1 MGTGTMSKN
10 KIHYARNG
18 FVVGVGEIIGS
29 TNFVEVDG
37 DEVLIALNSGKS
49 ASVVDGQIVIT
60 ESRAGKWSEIRAA
73 RDLLLAESDVEIL
86 KISDLEA
93 ISGHVDVELRQSLAQ
108 YRQGLRDLTTQPD
121 PFNISWPT
129 WSAI

>member
-1 MGTGTMSKN
+1 MSKN
-10 KIHYARNG
+10 RVHFSRSG
-18 FVVGVGEIIGS
+18 VVVGVGDIPWS

-37 DEVLIALNSGKS
+37 DEVLIALNAGKS
-49 ASVVDGQIVIT
+49 ASVIDGQIVIT

-73 RDLLLAESDVEIL
+73 RDLLLTESDVEIL

-121 PFNISWPT
+121 PFDITWPT
-129 WSAI
+129 WSSI

>member
-1 MGTGTMSKN
+1 MSKN
-10 KIHYARNG
+10 RVHFSRSG
-18 FVVGVGEIIGS
+18 VVVGVGDIPWS

-37 DEVLIALNSGKS
+37 DEVLIALNAGKS
-49 ASVVDGQIVIT
+49 ASVIDGQIVIT

-93 ISGHVDVELRQSLAQ
+93 ISGHVDVELRQRLAQ
-108 YRQGLRDLTTQPD
+108 YRQDLRDLTTQSD
-121 PFNISWPT
+121 PFNIAWPT
-129 WSAI
+129 WSSI

>member
-1 MGTGTMSKN
+1 MSKN

>member
-1 MGTGTMSKN
+1 MSKN

-18 FVVGVGEIIGS
+18 FVVGVGEIPGS

-37 DEVLIALNSGKS
+37 DEVQIALNSGKS

-73 RDLLLAESDVEIL
+73 RDLLLAGSDVEIL
-86 KISDLEA
+86 KINDIEA
-93 ISGHVDVELRQSLAQ
+93 ISGHIDVELRQRLAQ
-108 YRQGLRDLTTQPD
+108 YRQDLRDLTTQSD

-129 WSAI
+129 WSSI

>member
-1 MGTGTMSKN
+1 MSKN

-18 FVVGVGEIIGS
+18 FVVGVGEIVGS

-86 KISDLEA
+86 RISDLEA
-93 ISGHVDVELRQSLAQ
+93 ISGHVDIELRQSLAQ

>member
-1 MGTGTMSKN
+1 MSKN

-18 FVVGVGEIIGS
+18 FVVGVGEIVGS

-93 ISGHVDVELRQSLAQ
+93 ISGNVDVELRQSLAQ
-108 YRQGLRDLTTQPD
+108 YRQDLRDLTTQPD

-129 WSAI
+129 WGSI